1 VGRTLAVIR
10 IDLHC
15 GASPCTTS
23 VNSFLKAVR
32 DVAGRGA
39 GLGGSPLWKNARV
52 VAGAWGVGSGTNV
65 CFSGEF
71 LGDSSGGWRRGRK
84 RIESPLASFRRGFRA
99 SGCNW
104 QYRFMGGDLQRLP
117 RLLIVQPRILPRE
130 LLKANLM
137 EAMRLV
143 DSLEEL
149 RGSDA
154 PVEVKEKQRQSPFV
168 LVQSPRSRSKRVSAG
183 NSSPLPHFPGS

>member
-1 VGRTLAVIR
+1 
-10 IDLHC
+10 
-15 GASPCTTS
+15 
-23 VNSFLKAVR
+23 
-32 DVAGRGA
+32 
-39 GLGGSPLWKNARV
+39 
-52 VAGAWGVGSGTNV
+52 
-65 CFSGEF
+65 
-71 LGDSSGGWRRGRK
+71 
-84 RIESPLASFRRGFRA
+84 
-99 SGCNW
+99 
-104 QYRFMGGDLQRLP
+104 MGGDLQRLP

-149 RGSDA
+149 RGNDA

>member
-1 VGRTLAVIR
+1 MGRTLAVIR
-10 IDLHC
+10 IDL
-15 GASPCTTS
+15 
-23 VNSFLKAVR
+23 KAVG
-32 DVAGRGA
+32 DVVGRGA
-39 GLGGSPLWKNARV
+39 GLGGSPLWKNA
-52 VAGAWGVGSGTNV
+52 
-65 CFSGEF
+65 
-71 LGDSSGGWRRGRK
+71 LGK
-84 RIESPLASFRRGFRA
+84 RIESPLASFRRGFHA

-149 RGSDA
+149 RGNDA
-154 PVEVKEKQRQSPFV
+154 ALEITEQRRQSPFV
-168 LVQSPRSRSKRVSAG
+168 LVQSPRSRSKRISAG
-183 NSSPLPHFPGS
+183 NSSPLPHFASL